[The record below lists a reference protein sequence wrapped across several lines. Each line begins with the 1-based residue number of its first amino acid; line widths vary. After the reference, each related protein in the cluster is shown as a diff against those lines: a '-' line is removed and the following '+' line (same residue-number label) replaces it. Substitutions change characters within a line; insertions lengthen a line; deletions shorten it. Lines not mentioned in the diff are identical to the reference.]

1 MTTQNRTNQNKVI
14 SKYNDEATDAIFSSL
29 MGADV
34 WATHKPTRNLSDI
47 ISSTSNDNTREA

>member
-1 MTTQNRTNQNKVI
+1 MTISNLNEQNKVI

-34 WATHKPTRNLSDI
+34 WERHKPKRNLSDI
-47 ISSTSNDNTREA
+47 ISSTSNDNTNEA